1 MFLDATAGLVYGDS
15 IRSTAGIANIRKN
28 MGVCPQ
34 FDVLW
39 ESLSAREHLHV
50 FGSLKGLS
58 GADIGRVSFDHKSVL
73 SFFLV
78 SSSSCKEVLCGCC
91 KWQLLNHGMLN

>member
-1 MFLDATAGLVYGDS
+1 MV
-15 IRSTAGIANIRKN
+15 I
-28 MGVCPQ
+28 VQ

-58 GADIGRVSFDHKSVL
+58 GADIRHVSFDRKSVL
-73 SFFLV
+73 SFFL
-78 SSSSCKEVLCGCC
+78 C
-91 KWQLLNHGMLN
+91 LLLPANRFSVAVASGNC

>member
-1 MFLDATAGLVYGDS
+1 MV
-15 IRSTAGIANIRKN
+15 I
-28 MGVCPQ
+28 VQ

-58 GADIGRVSFDHKSVL
+58 GADIGRVSFDHKSIL
-73 SFFLV
+73 SFFCVFFFLQIG
-78 SSSSCKEVLCGCC
+78 SL
-91 KWQLLNHGMLN
+91 WLLQVATVEPWHAELKHNVKP

>member
-1 MFLDATAGLVYGDS
+1 VV
-15 IRSTAGIANIRKN
+15 I
-28 MGVCPQ
+28 VQ

-78 SSSSCKEVLCGCC
+78 SSSSCK
-91 KWQLLNHGMLN
+91 